1 MLSQGWWHT
10 PVISAFKA
18 QAGGSK
24 VQGQPGLQRK
34 TLSQKKKKK
43 LLKNKQESL
52 NPLILNT

>member
-43 LLKNKQESL
+43 KTAKK
-52 NPLILNT
+52 